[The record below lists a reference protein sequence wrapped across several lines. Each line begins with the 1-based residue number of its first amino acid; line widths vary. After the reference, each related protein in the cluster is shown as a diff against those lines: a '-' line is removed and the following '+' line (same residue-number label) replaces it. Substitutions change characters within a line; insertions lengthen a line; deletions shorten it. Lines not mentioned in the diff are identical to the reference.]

1 MMGIPYMG
9 NMVFILRRG
18 PGYQGC
24 QGCSGPGL
32 LGGNKGRWGR
42 QGYAVIFHHSGKDIW
57 ASLRIMHIKRLFSTL
72 YTQETHQSLRVDT
85 DHRAHNFDSTS
96 LAHTHTDTH
105 TYIYIYIYIYT
116 TFLFHIDNVFFI
128 PCDTETGRMIAPK
141 LPNLSIAFHTRFFIF

>member
-1 MMGIPYMG
+1 MGIPVLKIRRSCDRLIFMIGIPYMG

-42 QGYAVIFHHSGKDIW
+42 QGYAVIFHHSGKDLW
-57 ASLRIMHIKRLFSTL
+57 ASLRIMHIERLFSTL

-105 TYIYIYIYIYT
+105 TYIYIR
-116 TFLFHIDNVFFI
+116 FFFI
-128 PCDTETGRMIAPK
+128 LIMYFLYRAILK
-141 LPNLSIAFHTRFFIF
+141 LEEWLHRSYQT